1 MGDSGDQSLVGGLG
15 GAAGVRALSVEGVLR
30 SAQHP
35 LLDLRVDG
43 SLRVVGHVVRQE
55 LHVLCVRLFLE
66 KGSKGMNL
74 LDCIRGAG
82 VRARISRKEYGLKE
96 RGH

>member
-43 SLRVVGHVVRQE
+43 SLRVVRHVVRQE
-55 LHVLCVRLFLE
+55 LHVLGMRLFLPSL
-66 KGSKGMNL
+66 GF
-74 LDCIRGAG
+74 G
-82 VRARISRKEYGLKE
+82 VFITIIINFLFITLTCKS
-96 RGH
+96 